1 MYSTIATYCFLTEA
15 YMKRKNKHTHHQ
27 QHHTMN
33 FIISTIIKK
42 DLTQEKIRIDLND
55 QKTHPPVNT
64 ILRDSGIEFNKIV
77 KTDYYKVDK
86 VIQRH

>member
-1 MYSTIATYCFLTEA
+1 
-15 YMKRKNKHTHHQ
+15 
-27 QHHTMN
+27 MN